1 MKVLLTHNDFYI
13 VHKPADVGFHDE
25 SKIGAGFFNLCQTFF
40 NEDLFPVHRLDK
52 ITSGVIILARNKST
66 ATWFQQAFEQGDV
79 EKIYIALANNKPKK
93 KQGSVIGNMQK
104 ARQSQW
110 KLTQKKN
117 NPAVTRFFSLGIE
130 NPNIKGLRAFL
141 LKPETG
147 KTHQLRVAL
156 KSLGSPI
163 LGDSLYGGEK
173 SDRGYLHALAI
184 KFNYA
189 GELIE
194 VFDLPE
200 QGDVFI
206 KHQQVLKDFSS
217 SPFERKWPGKN

>member
-1 MKVLLTHNDFYI
+1 MKVLLSHNDFYI
-13 VHKPADVGFHDE
+13 VHKPANVGFHDE
-25 SKIGAGFFNLCQTFF
+25 SEFGAGFFNQCQSFF

-52 ITSGVIILARNKST
+52 ITSGVLVLARNKST
-66 ATWFQQAFEQGDV
+66 ATWFQQAFEQGDI
-79 EKIYIALANNKPKK
+79 EKIYIALASNKPKK
-93 KQGSVIGNMQK
+93 KQGSVIGDMAK

-110 KLTQKKN
+110 KLTQQKT
-117 NPAVTRFFSLGIE
+117 NPAITRFFSLGIE
-130 NPNIKGLRAFL
+130 NQDIQGLRAFL

-163 LGDSLYGGEK
+163 LGDALYGGQG

-189 GELIE
+189 GEPIE
-194 VFDLPE
+194 VLDLPE
-200 QGDVFI
+200 QGEIFLN
-206 KHQQVLKDFSS
+206 HESLLRDFSI

>member
-1 MKVLLTHNDFYI
+1 MKVLFTHNDFYI

-25 SKIGAGFFNLCQTFF
+25 SEIGTGFFNQCQTFF

-52 ITSGVIILARNKST
+52 ITSGVMVLARNKST
-66 ATWFQQAFEQGDV
+66 ATWFQQAFEQGDI
-79 EKIYIALANNKPKK
+79 EKVYIALASNKPKK
-93 KQGSVIGNMQK
+93 KQGSVIGDMAK
-104 ARQSQW
+104 ARQRQW
-110 KLTQKKN
+110 KLIKQKT

-130 NPNIKGLRAFL
+130 NNDIKGLRAFL

-163 LGDSLYGGEK
+163 LGDSLYGGEA

-184 KFNYA
+184 KFNYRD
-189 GELIE
+189 ESIE
-194 VFDLPE
+194 VLDLPE
-200 QGDVFI
+200 QGMSFLQ
-206 KHQQVLKDFSS
+206 HQSLLKEFSV